1 MRGSAR
7 RSPSVKT
14 ECQFRNAGSDYAP
27 PTQTRLN
34 PVSVGAEVANSRQ
47 KPQRVGR
54 GKQAQVARVADGAQV
69 AGSGLQVYVLG
80 KAGTSV
86 WMVSQ

>member
-1 MRGSAR
+1 MGSA
-7 RSPSVKT
+7 
-14 ECQFRNAGSDYAP
+14 DYAP

-34 PVSVGAEVANSRQ
+34 PVSVAAVVANSRQ

-54 GKQAQVARVADGAQV
+54 GKQAQVARGVDGVDGAHA